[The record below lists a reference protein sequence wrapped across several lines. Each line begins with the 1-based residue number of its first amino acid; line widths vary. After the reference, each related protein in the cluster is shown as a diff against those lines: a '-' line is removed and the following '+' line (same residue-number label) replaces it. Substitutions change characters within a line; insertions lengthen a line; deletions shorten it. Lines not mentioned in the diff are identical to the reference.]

1 MAVSTSTPVFYSR
14 DEDPKE
20 NRVYD
25 ARLQGN
31 LPPPPCLFRF
41 PPSIAASTNPP
52 ICIVEWRHFSDS
64 AHRSQKARDFA
75 NLSRRPL
82 QVAFP
87 IVQAVI
93 HEPLDLHRSTI
104 YCPLNLTRSSGR
116 ISLVE
121 KRNFESIE
129 KKKENLLGEK
139 RGSFHPSMDGER
151 GGILRE
157 RIRSFYSTA
166 KCWHT
171 SRSTIPVTK
180 TLSFPPPLPTREI
193 LPGLFDFL
201 ADMKRSRAKL
211 RFTLFTDRSDPTY
224 PSKGCIH
231 S

>member
-1 MAVSTSTPVFYSR
+1 MILFR
-14 DEDPKE
+14 ENDFRERKE
-20 NRVYD
+20 GGSVRWQC
-25 ARLQGN
+25 RLQPSYFI
-31 LPPPPCLFRF
+31 LATRIQKKIACTMRASRETSPPCLFRF

-104 YCPLNLTRSSGR
+104 YCPLNLTRSSER

-139 RGSFHPSMDGER
+139 RGSSIPLWMGNVVACYASESGPFIRPQNVGTPLVQPSPSRRPHPSPH
-151 GGILRE
+151 LSPRE
-157 RIRSFYSTA
+157 RY
-166 KCWHT
+166 C
-171 SRSTIPVTK
+171 PVC
-180 TLSFPPPLPTREI
+180 LI
-193 LPGLFDFL
+193 FL
-201 ADMKRSRAKL
+201 R
-211 RFTLFTDRSDPTY
+211 
-224 PSKGCIH
+224 I
-231 S
+231 

>member
-1 MAVSTSTPVFYSR
+1 MRASRETS
-14 DEDPKE
+14 
-20 NRVYD
+20 
-25 ARLQGN
+25 
-31 LPPPPCLFRF
+31 PPCLFRF

-180 TLSFPPPLPTREI
+180 TPSFPHLSPRERYCPVCLI
-193 LPGLFDFL
+193 FL
-201 ADMKRSRAKL
+201 R
-211 RFTLFTDRSDPTY
+211 
-224 PSKGCIH
+224 I
-231 S
+231 

>member
-129 KKKENLLGEK
+129 KKKKIFSGRRGDRPSLYGWGTWWHVTRANPVLLSDRK
-139 RGSFHPSMDGER
+139 MLAH
-151 GGILRE
+151 
-157 RIRSFYSTA
+157 
-166 KCWHT
+166 
-171 SRSTIPVTK
+171 
-180 TLSFPPPLPTREI
+180 LSFNHPRHEDPILPPPLPTREI